1 MVVAYGLV
9 LATVLLGNTPK
20 LGLDLQG
27 GVSVN
32 LQPVKDGEVDDS
44 VKPEQLDQAIEI
56 IRRRVDASGV
66 AEPEVSRQGNTILIQ
81 IPGAKDQQ
89 EVLTQVGRTAELRF
103 RPVLS
108 QTGGALTGSDKK
120 KAEAEAAELRTALN
134 IPEGVTA
141 SQVATDEQAKQ
152 PTTTTT
158 PPPAAETP
166 PTTAAP
172 ATTTT
177 ALPATTI
184 DPTAGNGGGRSFQA
198 RGQDGTTTT
207 TTVPPTPLNQ
217 YGVNVY
223 DEKFGELYNLET
235 QLTSTTTSPDDD
247 KADQEVSLPG
257 LDGSVYKL
265 GPTLLTGRTVEDAQA
280 GLQNGNWTVNPVF
293 RGGEDGIDQFNAAAA
308 KCNAGD
314 PTCPGSSGQPGQLA
328 IVLDSEVL
336 SAPTI
341 NQANFSR
348 DQIEISGSFTEDE
361 AKALAV
367 SLRFGSLP
375 LELKAQQAET
385 VSATLGEGAL
395 QAGIIAGVIGLFLVC
410 LYLLFYYRLLGLAT
424 IGSLTISA
432 SLLWVFMANI
442 GATVTLAGVVGIVV
456 SIGISLDSSVVFF
469 ESIKEDVR
477 NGAALRSSVDK
488 SFNTA
493 YSTIVKADMSSLIGA
508 LVLYWLSV
516 GPVRGFALY
525 LGIATILDLVSAY
538 FYLRPAVVLMARSKQ
553 GEHPNRLGI
562 PVDDLPDPGSAT
574 RGRKSRTQP
583 ADADAGMAATSTD
596 GDGVDT
602 ELVGPS
608 GASNRTAS
616 SADRASGEDA

>member
-108 QTGGALTGSDKK
+108 QTGGALTGDDKK

-314 PTCPGSSGQPGQLA
+314 PTCPGSSGQPGRLA